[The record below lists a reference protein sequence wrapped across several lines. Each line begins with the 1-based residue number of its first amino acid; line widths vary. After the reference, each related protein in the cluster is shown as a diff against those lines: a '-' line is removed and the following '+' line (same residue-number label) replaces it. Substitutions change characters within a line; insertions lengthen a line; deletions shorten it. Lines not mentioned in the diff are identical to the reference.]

1 MITNEKDFRDFIN
14 RTNMSLHSYQCML
27 KIGYFDAP
35 ASKGHHLAEKGGLV
49 KHSVNVTRELLK
61 LTETMGVSWPRE
73 ESPYLVG
80 LLHDL
85 VKCRCY
91 RVVADAEQDGNGDDS
106 KRATTRFEY
115 VQPEYPGHGIASVM
129 IAAELGIELR
139 PEEIAAITYHM
150 GMFGV
155 GKEYTDREFNAALAK
170 YPQQIIA
177 THCADWW
184 AARVTEEG
192 VFEQQAHDSKTGGAA

>member
-1 MITNEKDFRDFIN
+1 MNIENMPSGIYLRSAGLDELAVENLKD
-14 RTNMSLHSYQCML
+14 
-27 KIGYFDAP
+27 IGYFAAP
-35 ASKGHHLAEKGGLV
+35 ASKWHHLALKGGLV
-49 KHSVNVTRELLK
+49 EHSANVTHMLTK
-61 LTETMGVSWPRE
+61 LTETLGIEWPRK

-80 LLHDL
+80 MLHDL

-91 RVVADAEQDGNGDDS
+91 RAKDGAEQDGW
-106 KRATTRFEY
+106 EY

-155 GKEYTDREFNAALAK
+155 GKEYTDKEFNSALARF
-170 YPQQIIA
+170 PQQIIA

-184 AARVTEEG
+184 AARVTEED
-192 VFEQQAHDSKTGGAA
+192 VFAVASEEQDRKGGAR

>member
-1 MITNEKDFRDFIN
+1 MKAMTINERCREMLFGMYLTNAGIGDQIQKL
-14 RTNMSLHSYQCML
+14 RT
-27 KIGYFDAP
+27 IGYFEAP
-35 ASKGHHLAEKGGLV
+35 ASKGHHLALKGGLV
-49 KHSVNVTRELLK
+49 THSVNVTRELLK
-61 LTETMGVSWPRE
+61 LTETMGVKWPRE

-91 RVVADAEQDGNGDDS
+91 RAVADAEQDGW
-106 KRATTRFEY
+106 EY

-129 IAAELGIELR
+129 IAEELGIELR

-155 GKEYTDREFNAALAK
+155 AREYTDKEFNAALAK

-192 VFEQQAHDSKTGGAA
+192 VFAVADKEQSQTGGAR

>member
-1 MITNEKDFRDFIN
+1 MNIENIPSGIYLRLSGLDELAVEN
-14 RTNMSLHSYQCML
+14 L
-27 KIGYFDAP
+27 KSIGYFDAP
-35 ASKGHHLAEKGGLV
+35 ASKEHHLALKGGLV
-49 KHSVNVTRELLK
+49 THSVNVTRELRK
-61 LTETMGVSWPRE
+61 LTETMGVMWPRE

-91 RVVADAEQDGNGDDS
+91 RAKDGAERNGW
-106 KRATTRFEY
+106 EY

-129 IAAELGIELR
+129 IALELGIDLR

-155 GKEYTDREFNAALAK
+155 GREYSDKEFNAALAK

-192 VFEQQAHDSKTGGAA
+192 VFAVTGEEQDRKGGAR

>member
-1 MITNEKDFRDFIN
+1 MNIENMPSGFYLRSAGLDELVVANLKD
-14 RTNMSLHSYQCML
+14 
-27 KIGYFDAP
+27 IGYFDAP

-49 KHSVNVTRELLK
+49 THSVNVTRELLK
-61 LTETMGVSWPRE
+61 LTETMGVEWPRE
-73 ESPYLVG
+73 KSPYLVG
-80 LLHDL
+80 MLHDL

-91 RVVADAEQDGNGDDS
+91 RPTMSQIGALAW
-106 KRATTRFEY
+106 EY

-139 PEEIAAITYHM
+139 PAEIAAITYHM

-155 GKEYTDREFNAALAK
+155 GKGYTDEEFNAALAK
-170 YPQQIIA
+170 FPQQIIA

-184 AARVTEEG
+184 AARVTKGWAGAEARQIRTEG
-192 VFEQQAHDSKTGGAA
+192 DAR

>member
-1 MITNEKDFRDFIN
+1 MNIE
-14 RTNMSLHSYQCML
+14 NMPSGIYLQLAGLDELAVENL
-27 KIGYFDAP
+27 KSIGYFDAP
-35 ASKGHHLAEKGGLV
+35 ASKGHHLALKGGLV
-49 KHSVNVTRELLK
+49 THSVNVTRELLK
-61 LTETMGVSWPRE
+61 LTETMGVMWPRE

-80 LLHDL
+80 MLHDL

-91 RVVADAEQDGNGDDS
+91 RAMYDAEQDGW
-106 KRATTRFEY
+106 EY

-139 PEEIAAITYHM
+139 PEEIVAITYHM

-155 GKEYTDREFNAALAK
+155 GKEYTDEEFNAALARF
-170 YPQQIIA
+170 PQQIIA

-184 AARVTEEG
+184 AARVTEED
-192 VFEQQAHDSKTGGAA
+192 VFAVVSEEQDQKGGAR

>member
-1 MITNEKDFRDFIN
+1 MNIENMPSGFYLRSAGLNELAVEDLKD
-14 RTNMSLHSYQCML
+14 
-27 KIGYFDAP
+27 IGYFDAP

-49 KHSVNVTRELLK
+49 AHSMNVTRELLK
-61 LTETMGVSWPRE
+61 LTETMGVEWPRE
-73 ESPYLVG
+73 ESLYLVG
-80 LLHDL
+80 MLHDL

-91 RVVADAEQDGNGDDS
+91 RSTMSQIGALAW
-106 KRATTRFEY
+106 EY

-129 IAAELGIELR
+129 IALELGIELK

-155 GKEYTDREFNAALAK
+155 GREYTDKEFNAALAK
-170 YPQQIIA
+170 HPQQIIA

-192 VFEQQAHDSKTGGAA
+192 VFSVTGEEQDQTGGAA

>member
-1 MITNEKDFRDFIN
+1 MNIENMPSGFYLRSAGLDEMSVENLKDV
-14 RTNMSLHSYQCML
+14 
-27 KIGYFDAP
+27 GYFAAP

-49 KHSVNVTRELLK
+49 THSMNVTRELLK
-61 LTETMGVSWPRE
+61 QTETMGVMWPRE

-80 LLHDL
+80 MLHDL

-91 RVVADAEQDGNGDDS
+91 RAKDGAERNGW
-106 KRATTRFEY
+106 EY

-139 PEEIAAITYHM
+139 PAEILAITYHM

-155 GKEYTDREFNAALAK
+155 GREYTDKEFDAALAK

-192 VFEQQAHDSKTGGAA
+192 VFAVTGEEQDQTGGAA

>member
-1 MITNEKDFRDFIN
+1 MNIENVPSGIYLQLAGIGEKEIEKL
-14 RTNMSLHSYQCML
+14 MS
-27 KIGYFDAP
+27 IGYFDAP
-35 ASKGHHLAEKGGLV
+35 ASKGHHLVRKGGLV
-49 KHSVNVTRELLK
+49 EHSANVTHMLTK
-61 LTETMGVSWPRE
+61 LTETIDVKWPRP

-80 LLHDL
+80 MLHDL

-91 RVVADAEQDGNGDDS
+91 RSTMTPIGALAWKYEQPS
-106 KRATTRFEY
+106 
-115 VQPEYPGHGIASVM
+115 YPGHGIASVM

-155 GKEYTDREFNAALAK
+155 GKEYTDDEFNAALAK
-170 YPQQIIA
+170 FPQQIIA

-184 AARVTEEG
+184 AARVTECG
-192 VFEQQAHDSKTGGAA
+192 VFAVAGEAQDWKGGVR

>member
-1 MITNEKDFRDFIN
+1 MNIENMPSGFYLRPAGLDELAFENLKD
-14 RTNMSLHSYQCML
+14 
-27 KIGYFDAP
+27 IGYFDAP

-49 KHSVNVTRELLK
+49 THSVNVTRELLK
-61 LTETMGVSWPRE
+61 LTETMGVEWPRE

-80 LLHDL
+80 MLHDL

-91 RVVADAEQDGNGDDS
+91 GPTMSQIGALAW
-106 KRATTRFEY
+106 EY

-139 PEEIAAITYHM
+139 SAEILAITYHM

-155 GKEYTDREFNAALAK
+155 GREYSNKEFNAALEF

-184 AARVTEEG
+184 AARVTEGLAGTEARQIRTEG
-192 VFEQQAHDSKTGGAA
+192 DAR

>member
-1 MITNEKDFRDFIN
+1 MNIENMPSGFYLRSAGLDELAFENLKD
-14 RTNMSLHSYQCML
+14 
-27 KIGYFDAP
+27 IGYFDAP

-49 KHSVNVTRELLK
+49 THSVNVTRELLK
-61 LTETMGVSWPRE
+61 LTETMGVEWPRE

-80 LLHDL
+80 MLHDL

-91 RVVADAEQDGNGDDS
+91 GPTVSQIGALAW
-106 KRATTRFEY
+106 EY
-115 VQPEYPGHGIASVM
+115 VLPEYPGHGIASVM

-139 PEEIAAITYHM
+139 PAEILAITYHM

-155 GKEYTDREFNAALAK
+155 GREYSDKEFNAALEF

-184 AARVTEEG
+184 AARVTEGWAGAEARQIRTEG
-192 VFEQQAHDSKTGGAA
+192 DAR

>member
-1 MITNEKDFRDFIN
+1 MITKEQFANLDKDFYNYLLRSNISAGAFD
-14 RTNMSLHSYQCML
+14 RLV
-27 KIGYFDAP
+27 KIGYLDAP
-35 ASKGHHLAEKGGLV
+35 ASKGHHLALKGGLV
-49 KHSVNVTRELLK
+49 THSVNVTRELLK
-61 LTETMGVSWPRE
+61 LTETMGVKWPRE

-80 LLHDL
+80 MLHDL

-91 RVVADAEQDGNGDDS
+91 RAKDGAERNGW
-106 KRATTRFEY
+106 EY

-155 GKEYTDREFNAALAK
+155 GREYTDKEFNAALAK
-170 YPQQIIA
+170 YPQQIIS

-192 VFEQQAHDSKTGGAA
+192 VFAVADKEQSQTGGAR